1 MSVLNKREWFQLN
14 GFVQPE
20 VLFASRG
27 GTNLLNLKSN
37 LYFFFNSAS
46 ELVVPVGVRK
56 IYWKNNWTKGKLLKG
71 IFLNNFFRK
80 SIVSRIWN
88 LCCWSPRSLLAQNV
102 CGELLVMTV
111 HEDIELVHASDW
123 RFNITPH
130 CHQKTNRGDALLT
143 TGQWGNIVDL
153 ALCLLLIKLK
163 IILKFLWKLFFVKNL
178 FQKCFLKT

>member
-56 IYWKNNWTKGKLLKG
+56 IY
-71 IFLNNFFRK
+71 
-80 SIVSRIWN
+80 
-88 LCCWSPRSLLAQNV
+88 
-102 CGELLVMTV
+102 
-111 HEDIELVHASDW
+111 
-123 RFNITPH
+123 
-130 CHQKTNRGDALLT
+130 
-143 TGQWGNIVDL
+143 
-153 ALCLLLIKLK
+153 
-163 IILKFLWKLFFVKNL
+163 
-178 FQKCFLKT
+178 